1 MINTSVL
8 HCAAV
13 KSDKERTSIPT
24 FYFLCEDDVIGPVQE
39 EEEAPTIYR
48 NFTYVEYF
56 EKFWGT
62 TFATESCIDSFK
74 ASTT

>member
-1 MINTSVL
+1 MTNTSVL
-8 HCAAV
+8 HCAVV
-13 KSDKERTSIPT
+13 KN
-24 FYFLCEDDVIGPVQE
+24 DVIGPVEELINE
-39 EEEAPTIYR
+39 EEESPAIYG
-48 NFTYVEYF
+48 NFTYV